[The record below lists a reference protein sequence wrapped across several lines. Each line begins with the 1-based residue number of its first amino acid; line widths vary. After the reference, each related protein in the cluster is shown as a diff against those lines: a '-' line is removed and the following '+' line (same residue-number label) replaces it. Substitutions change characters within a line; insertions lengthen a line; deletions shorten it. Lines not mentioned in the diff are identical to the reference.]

1 MDEEGYKPDYG
12 YPSQEITVGSD
23 EPNVTPSTGLDHG
36 YPSQGTSHKPDE
48 LEVAPV
54 IQLDHGYPSEASEGK
69 SDQVELTPNT
79 SDHSYGM
86 DSEANLQN
94 VRILLYNLLFAVKRG
109 RSTKLYVLAIFS
121 KRL

>member
-1 MDEEGYKPDYG
+1 MDEEGYNPDYG

-23 EPNVTPSTGLDHG
+23 EPNVIASTGLDHG
-36 YPSQGTSHKPDE
+36 YPSPGTTHKPDE

-69 SDQVELTPNT
+69 SDQADLTPNT
-79 SDHSYGM
+79 SDHSDGM

-94 VRILLYNLLFAVKRG
+94 VRILLYNLSRATQKEP
-109 RSTKLYVLAIFS
+109 LA
-121 KRL
+121 